1 MKLSALKDFILDA
14 ILPTKC
20 AYCETKNEVL
30 CDNCIQSI
38 RLDYKQDDESIIS
51 LFDYQDEIIKKVI
64 WKLKYHK
71 KRYLGQKLGKLLF
84 DSQIEYISELKKLSL
99 GQPIL
104 VVPVPISKNK
114 LKLRGYNQSKSIAWG
129 FCDDKTLKLK
139 ANIIKRVKDGIPQ
152 AKIKSRRRR
161 LENVKGVFE
170 INKKESV
177 ENRIV
182 FVIDDVT
189 TTGGTIKEI
198 MHILKEAKAKK
209 VIGLT
214 LAH

>member
-1 MKLSALKDFILDA
+1 MKLTTLKDFILDTL
-14 ILPTKC
+14 LPTKC
-20 AYCETKNEVL
+20 VYCEAKNEIF
-30 CDNCIQSI
+30 CDNCIKKI
-38 RLDYKQDDESIIS
+38 RLDYKQDNENIIS

-84 DSQIEYISELKKLSL
+84 DSQIEYISELKRLSL
-99 GQPIL
+99 GQPII
-104 VVPVPISKNK
+104 VIPVPISKKK
-114 LKLRGYNQSKSIAWG
+114 LKLRGYNQSRSIALG
-129 FCDDKTLKLK
+129 FCNDKTLKLHT
-139 ANIIKRVKDGIPQ
+139 NIIKRVKDGIPQ
-152 AKIKSRRRR
+152 AKIKSRKRR
-161 LENVKGVFE
+161 LENVKGVFQ
-170 INKKESV
+170 INNKESV

-198 MHILKEAKAKK
+198 MNILKEAKAKK